1 MRELRQ
7 QKKDNRAAAK
17 AAIIKEKADRKAARK
32 AAALA
37 KKLKVRSNCQ
47 IVFQS
52 KMQVSFLII
61 LFLLYNANFRKKILK
76 RKDPLRKF

>member
-52 KMQVSFLII
+52 IPFKCRFH
-61 LFLLYNANFRKKILK
+61 F
-76 RKDPLRKF
+76 